1 MFWPRGRDRGRVV
14 CQMMMMLRRR
24 CRRRSVTLLQRVAC
38 FPTAMMLHFVV
49 VALSFCDN
57 N

>member
-14 CQMMMMLRRR
+14 CQMMMMLR
-24 CRRRSVTLLQRVAC
+24 CRRRSVTLLQRVVC

-49 VALSFCDN
+49 AALSFCDN